1 MSPNPAN
8 RKIDLNY
15 LRKYEQIVTFHSTKE
30 KTHLICSMV
39 IYFKDFFILILYIKV
54 KVNIAESYPTLW
66 DPMDYSPWNSQGQN
80 TAVGS
85 HSFLQDIFP
94 NQGPNPGLPHCRWI
108 LYQLSHK
115 ANPFHMYVCIYLFS
129 MGMVFIPVSCTMS
142 QSSIH
147 SSSGTLSIRSSPLSL
162 FLTSTV

>member
-30 KTHLICSMV
+30 KTHLICSLV
-39 IYFKDFFILILYIKV
+39 IYLKDFFILILYIKV

-94 NQGPNPGLPHCRWI
+94 NQASNPGLPHCRWI

-115 ANPFHMYVCIYLFS
+115 GSPFRMYVYIYFPW
-129 MGMVFIPVSCTMS
+129 GW
-142 QSSIH
+142 
-147 SSSGTLSIRSSPLSL
+147 PLSL
-162 FLTSTV
+162 SPVQCHKAPSIVHQALCLSDLVP